1 MGCNCGKKEKVIQNP
16 KTVKLVTVD
25 EREPTKEEINLVDD
39 WYNNV
44 DIIESINEEENTGT
58 NNNK

>member
-1 MGCNCGKKEKVIQNP
+1 MCNCGKKDRVIQNP

>member
-16 KTVKLVTVD
+16 KPVKLVTVD

-39 WYNNV
+39 WYNNL
-44 DIIESINEEENTGT
+44 DIIEPIKDKDEDYPLIHD
-58 NNNK
+58 

>member
-16 KTVKLVTVD
+16 KQVRLVKVD

>member
-25 EREPTKEEINLVDD
+25 EREPTKEEISLVDD
-39 WYNNV
+39 WYNNI
-44 DIIESINEEENTGT
+44 DIIEPIKDKDEDYPLIHD
-58 NNNK
+58 

>member
-1 MGCNCGKKEKVIQNP
+1 MCDCKKKDRVIQNP
-16 KTVKLVTVD
+16 KQVRLVTVD
-25 EREPTKEEINLVDD
+25 EREPNIEEINLVDD
-39 WYNNV
+39 WYNNI

>member
-1 MGCNCGKKEKVIQNP
+1 MCDCKKKDRVIQNP
-16 KTVKLVTVD
+16 KPVKLVTVD

>member
-25 EREPTKEEINLVDD
+25 EREPTKEEISMVDD
-39 WYNNV
+39 WYNNL
-44 DIIESINEEENTGT
+44 DTIEPIKDKDEDYPLIHD
-58 NNNK
+58 

>member
-16 KTVKLVTVD
+16 KPVKLVTVD

>member
-1 MGCNCGKKEKVIQNP
+1 MCNCGKKDRVIQNP

-44 DIIESINEEENTGT
+44 DIIESINEEENRGT